1 LENATGSV
9 KQFSLVGLSSGLR
22 LTVHAPG
29 GARLTLERANEP
41 FQISSMDA
49 GPMHDDPDLAGKAQH

>member
-1 LENATGSV
+1 
-9 KQFSLVGLSSGLR
+9 VGLSSGLR